1 MDDDTE
7 YKLPILQLNEDIRLY
22 SVSPTSKKTDEVGD
36 FMASMQAF
44 SEVSGKRAVERVG
57 QEQIHDLLFDDRL
70 SWQAIIYDL
79 INSEQLDPWD
89 IDLSILSQK
98 YIVRVRE
105 LEEANFF
112 ISSKVLLAA
121 SLLLRLKSEI
131 LLNKDLPSLD
141 DILYGKKEDKKYSQ
155 ERIELDEDV
164 PELVPRTP
172 LPRFKKVTLQELIQ
186 ALSHAISTETRRI
199 KRVLVLKQHEIEAQ
213 IPFPRKLFNLQEKI
227 SSLYSKLKKMFVN
240 SDERVA
246 FSSLEAVT
254 PEDRLITFVS
264 LLHLD
269 NQQKIWL
276 EQEGHFEEIWVL
288 LKEIY
293 ETKNKSLIEALKR
306 EMAALEGEHE
316 IEVIS
321 GFSGEIANEI
331 GDGLDESPEG
341 IGFRDIREPKE
352 D

>member
-1 MDDDTE
+1 MFRKVLKVCCFHGSMDDDFM
-7 YKLPILQLNEDIRLY
+7 
-22 SVSPTSKKTDEVGD
+22 VS
-36 FMASMQAF
+36 MRAF
-44 SEVSGKRAVERVG
+44 AEVSCSSSVERVGHESESFEIQQVSNSQKSLERVG

-79 INSEQLDPWD
+79 INTEQLDPWD
-89 IDLSILSQK
+89 IDLSILAQK

-141 DILYGKKEDKKYSQ
+141 DVLYGKKDEKKYNQ
-155 ERIELDEDV
+155 ERIELGEDV
-164 PELVPRTP
+164 PELIPRTP

-186 ALSHAISTETRRI
+186 ALSQAISTETRRI
-199 KRVLVLKQHEIEAQ
+199 KRVLVLKQHELEAHLP
-213 IPFPRKLFNLQEKI
+213 IPKRLFNLQEKI
-227 SSLYSKLKKMFVN
+227 SSLYSKLKKRFVN

-246 FSSLEAVT
+246 FSSLDAVT
-254 PEDRLITFVS
+254 PEERLITFVS

-276 EQEGHFEEIWVL
+276 EQDGHFEEIWVL

-293 ETKNKSLIEALKR
+293 ETKNRGLIESLKR
-306 EMAALEGEHE
+306 EMVALEGEHE
-316 IEVIS
+316 AEVIS

-331 GDGLDESPEG
+331 DDGLEE
-341 IGFRDIREPKE
+341 
-352 D
+352 